1 MFSLI
6 CVWTNVW
13 VNNRDACDL
22 RRNRDH
28 HDVTT
33 HRNTHP
39 RNQSSHMTNSFSVS
53 VHNLFTQ
60 RALEIFSKWNILNDI
75 TPLFLQLSSML
86 LHPTCP
92 KFQSRSLDILND
104 PSVLCYMKH
113 IKKLSGNPKLT
124 RFSKLYYLCD
134 LEISQVT
141 LKKENNLVS
150 PHKVNGFY
158 KFHEIRYCPE
168 KCNKQAETH
177 MHTDKH

>member
-1 MFSLI
+1 MWGIHRSPVNSYHKGQWRRVSIFSLI

-33 HRNTHP
+33 HRNTQP

-113 IKKLSGNPKLT
+113 IRNCPETQSWPVSLSFIIFVIL
-124 RFSKLYYLCD
+124 
-134 LEISQVT
+134 
-141 LKKENNLVS
+141 
-150 PHKVNGFY
+150 
-158 KFHEIRYCPE
+158 KFHMWHW
-168 KCNKQAETH
+168 KGKQSCFAPQGEWFL
-177 MHTDKH
+177 